1 MPRYKYDEEK
11 YIDKLRAFYQLDW
24 VQHTINLQK
33 RPNFWSIIEY
43 GQTTK
48 GMKRSAHETRI
59 SKMLR
64 WLLDPNEN
72 HQLGNVVVK
81 ELLRTIGV
89 TNYSATK
96 RNEQVEVLNEYKDID
111 VFYQDIEQNCCLAI
125 EVKQYAKEGIS
136 EEGESQLDRYKQITD
151 EIAKKTRSMAHYIYL
166 TPLQTPPTN
175 DAWHIVGYEQLIE
188 IIEEVLTHSL
198 PQSSSPYQED
208 IEKIIRD
215 FKDELQ
221 RTVNIADKD
230 NEKWIDAQLSKK
242 EKEYTSL
249 LAFELEQ
256 EREKPYFQRLAQKV
270 DDDEFPLKQL
280 IVLTEKCLS
289 FQDKTPND
297 AVGLLMRYIYN
308 ELSDDQQ
315 LALDLNVSYSNK
327 ERLSNLSRAICQRYG
342 LEPLTIQLTSGK
354 GQGIHFKAKDARY
367 RIYLSGDAKGNFPND
382 SIHLVRRGDG
392 SPITTLAKEEGDV
405 RINATPIKSGQ
416 FQVTEESI
424 ARGGAY
430 NKEGEFISIEQIMTN
445 YILPALQE
453 LNEEVKK
460 WRKEGLI

>member
-1 MPRYKYDEEK
+1 MPHHKYDEEK
-11 YIDKLRAFYQLDW
+11 YIEKLQKFYQLDW
-24 VQHTINLQK
+24 VRHTINLQK

-48 GMKRSAHETRI
+48 GMKRTAHETRL

-64 WLLDPNEN
+64 WLLDPNDN
-72 HQLGNVVVK
+72 HQLGNVFAK
-81 ELLRTIGV
+81 KLLRTIGV
-89 TNYSATK
+89 TNYSCTTK
-96 RNEQVEVLNEYKDID
+96 NEQVEVLNEYKDID

-151 EIAKKTRSMAHYIYL
+151 EIAEKTRSTAHYIYL
-166 TPLQTPPTN
+166 TPLQMPPTN

-188 IIEEVLTHSL
+188 IIEEVLSHSL
-198 PQSSSPYQED
+198 PQSSSPYKED
-208 IEKIIRD
+208 IEKIVRD

-221 RTVNIADKD
+221 RTVNIANKD

-256 EREKPYFQRLAQKV
+256 KREKPNFQRLAQKV
-270 DDDEFPLKQL
+270 DNEKFPLKQL

-297 AVGLLMRYIYN
+297 AVGLLMRHIYN

-315 LALDLNVSYSNK
+315 LALDLSVTYSNK
-327 ERLSNLSRAICQRYG
+327 ERLSNLSRAICQRYD
-342 LEPLTIQLTSGK
+342 LEPLTIQLTSSK
-354 GQGIHFKAKDARY
+354 GQGIHLKAKDARY
-367 RIYLSGDAKGNFPND
+367 RIYLSGDAKGQFPND
-382 SIHLVRRGDG
+382 SIHLVRRSDG
-392 SPITTLAKEEGDV
+392 SPITTLVKEEGDV
-405 RINATPIKSGQ
+405 RINATLMKSGQ

-424 ARGGAY
+424 ARGGVY
-430 NKEGEFISIEQIMTN
+430 SKEGDFVSIEPLIKN

-453 LNEEVKK
+453 LDEKAK
-460 WRKEGLI
+460 QWRKEELL